1 MQQIPQQ
8 FRGKNGSNATA
19 QTATMPQQKPQ
30 LQETVAS
37 NKQRKISPQVTWAR
51 KQGVNHPRKQ
61 QQQAENSAAGYLGSQ
76 GSKSS
81 SQAAAT
87 GGKIRRKLR
96 QIGTLRRQVP
106 PGASSHRRSHYPRQ
120 DSNLRPAV

>member
-37 NKQRKISPQVTWAR
+37 SKQREISPQVTWDR
-51 KQGVNHPRKQ
+51 KQGVNRPRKQ
-61 QQQAENSAAGYLGSQ
+61 QQAGNFSEGYLGSQ
-76 GSKSS
+76 GS
-81 SQAAAT
+81 
-87 GGKIRRKLR
+87 
-96 QIGTLRRQVP
+96 
-106 PGASSHRRSHYPRQ
+106 
-120 DSNLRPAV
+120 

>member
-76 GSKSS
+76 ARSKSS
-81 SQAAAT
+81 SQAA
-87 GGKIRRKLR
+87 GGKFRRRL
-96 QIGTLRRQVP
+96 
-106 PGASSHRRSHYPRQ
+106 PGIARE
-120 DSNLRPAV
+120 